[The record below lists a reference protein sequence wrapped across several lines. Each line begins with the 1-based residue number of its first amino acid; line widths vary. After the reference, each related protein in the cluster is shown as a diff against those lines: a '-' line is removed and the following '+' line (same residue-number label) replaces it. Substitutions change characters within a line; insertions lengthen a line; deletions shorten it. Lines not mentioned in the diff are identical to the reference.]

1 MANHPYDHSYHAF
14 IQGIILLGFAL
25 LMLSLILTG
34 NIVYYIAPTMMPF
47 IYFALAVFTLLGV
60 VQVLRG
66 TRNPAGEGHEHD
78 HNCSCDHDH
87 EIKGPPVVK
96 ALIYSIFILPILFGF
111 TLPDQSLDSSIAAN
125 RGIQFAGSG
134 TSGDN
139 VPPEPSSAF
148 AENNPAEAAGDD
160 AEAGGEMS
168 RAEAYL
174 DDPEGYLASIEERT
188 NPAGPDVD
196 HYEIEDLYGED
207 WFEDYQLEIRDKWI
221 EEDHITVT
229 DDNYI
234 DIMTM
239 LDYFMED
246 FTGHTF
252 EITGF
257 TYRDEHLAD
266 NQLISARFAMTCCT
280 ADVTVHGLLF
290 EHPDAY
296 RFTEDQWLTVEGTL
310 ELAEHDG
317 NTMPVLTGTTIT
329 EIPEPDRPYVYPNY

>member
-1 MANHPYDHSYHAF
+1 MNNHSYDHSYHAF

-25 LMLSLILTG
+25 LMLSLIITG

-47 IYFALAVFTLLGV
+47 IYFALAVFTLLGI

-66 TRNPAGEGHEHD
+66 TKSTTGEDHVHD
-78 HNCSCDHDH
+78 HNCNCEHDH
-87 EIKGPPVVK
+87 EIKGPPIVK
-96 ALIYSIFILPILFGF
+96 VFIYSIFVLPILFGF

-134 TSGDN
+134 ASSDN
-139 VPPEPSSAF
+139 APPDPSAALAADNPDNSAYDE
-148 AENNPAEAAGDD
+148 AESDD
-160 AEAGGEMS
+160 SLS

-174 DDPEGYLASIEERT
+174 EDPDGYLASIEERT

-196 HYEIEDLYGED
+196 HYEIEELYGED
-207 WFEDYQLEIRDKWI
+207 WFDDYQLELRDKWI
-221 EEDHITVT
+221 DEDHIVVT

-239 LDYFMED
+239 LDYFMDD
-246 FTGHTF
+246 FTGRTF

-257 TYRDEHLAD
+257 SYRDDSLTD
-266 NQLISARFAMTCCT
+266 DQLISARFAMTCCT

-290 EHPDAY
+290 EHPDAH
-296 RFTEDQWLTVEGTL
+296 RFAQDHWLTVTGTL
-310 ELAEHDG
+310 EVTEHEG
-317 NTMPVLTGTTIT
+317 TVMPILTDTSLT
-329 EIPEPDRPYVYPNY
+329 EIPEPDRPYVYPSY